1 MPAVR
6 RARALAAELGLAD
19 RSRFLCANVYEL
31 RHMLPEPDS
40 FDLVTTSRSALSW
53 LPDLDEWARIV
64 EWFVAPGGS
73 LVLEPTEGEPVVDAG
88 VRRVEHSVERIVE
101 ALQRAGLEV
110 AGSDQ
115 GSEIV
120 AAKRR

>member
-1 MPAVR
+1 MR
-6 RARALAAELGLAD
+6 
-19 RSRFLCANVYEL
+19 
-31 RHMLPEPDS
+31 
-40 FDLVTTSRSALSW
+40 SW

-73 LVLEPTEGEPVVDAG
+73 LVLAPTEGEPVVDAG

-101 ALQRAGLEV
+101 ALERAGLDV